1 MAACGARSGLDVPVV
16 DVAASRDGG
25 VNANDATVPPDV
37 VSPPPGLDCAEAGI
51 TYIFA
56 IGFTPEGQSILYS
69 FYPSTS
75 EFTQVGALA
84 CPDDSLAFS
93 MAVDHKGTAYVLY
106 ASGRLY
112 KVSTRTG
119 ECEATPFQSGQ
130 QGFVPTFGMGFVAGG
145 FDGGGGETLYVAG
158 DPLSGDAG
166 VPSPLG
172 KIDVTTFQL
181 TNLGLIGDAPGGL
194 VVNKPELTGTGG
206 GRLYGFFAPDDT
218 NPPSFIVGIDPVTR
232 AVVSTVDLPGVVE
245 GGGWAFGFWGGDFY
259 TFTAP
264 NAEFGD
270 PTSVV
275 TRYRPSDGSIAQV
288 ATAPEGV
295 EIVGAGVSTCAPQ

>member
-1 MAACGARSGLDVPVV
+1 MTA
-16 DVAASRDGG
+16 
-25 VNANDATVPPDV
+25 PPDV
-37 VSPPPGLDCAEAGI
+37 IPPPPPGLDCAEAGI

-56 IGFTPEGQSILYS
+56 IGNDQATQQNTLYS
-69 FYPSTS
+69 FYPTTA
-75 EFTQVGALA
+75 EFTPVGVLD
-84 CPDDSLAFS
+84 CPDPAGAPPFS
-93 MAVDHKGTAYVLY
+93 MAVDHAGTAYIVY
-106 ASGRLY
+106 GSNPFTGEVSGRLY

-119 ECEATPFQSGQ
+119 ECQPTSFQPGQ
-130 QGFVPTFGMGFVAGG
+130 QGFDPTFGMGFVAEGV
-145 FDGGGGETLYVAG
+145 DGGGGETLYVAG